1 MTRREYLKKVAGHL
15 QCSPAKKR
23 EIVRQLDSHIG
34 IALGEERELAEILEE
49 MGEPQALA
57 AEFNENMDAD
67 EKKKGRGRKLA
78 LILAAVVL
86 VLGIGAGYFYWLLPK
101 GRDINRS
108 SFFDPAEVEGKS
120 HEIIRLFSRGEYEEL
135 DALMTDEVREAIAGT
150 SFEEIKSYIGDDWG
164 ELINIG
170 HAQLAELVQKGEHY
184 ALIQVNASYEKV
196 SVTYTLTFD
205 EEMRLYGFYIK

>member
-15 QCSPAKKR
+15 QCAPAKKR

-34 IALGEERELAEILEE
+34 IALGEGRELSEILKE

-67 EKKKGRGRKLA
+67 EKKKGMGRKLA
-78 LILAAVVL
+78 LILAAVVI
-86 VLGIGAGYFYWLLPK
+86 VLGIGAGYLYWLLPK

-108 SFFDPAEVEGKS
+108 RVFDTAGVEDRS
-120 HEIIRLFSRGEYEEL
+120 HEIIRLFSQGEYEEL

-150 SFEEIKSYIGDDWG
+150 SFEEIRSYIGDDWG

-170 HAQLAELVQKGEHY
+170 RAQLGELVQKGEHY
-184 ALIQVNASYEKV
+184 ALVQVNASYENV
-196 SVTYTLTFD
+196 SVTYTLSFN
-205 EEMRLYGFYIK
+205 EEMLLYGFYIK